1 MLKKIDFKFLI
12 GAVLALGLG
21 VSTVIGITQEYVHF
35 SGVENEIGFTF
46 LSLFGGVIF
55 SLGIK
60 K

>member
-21 VSTVIGITQEYVHF
+21 VSTVVGIAQEYVHF